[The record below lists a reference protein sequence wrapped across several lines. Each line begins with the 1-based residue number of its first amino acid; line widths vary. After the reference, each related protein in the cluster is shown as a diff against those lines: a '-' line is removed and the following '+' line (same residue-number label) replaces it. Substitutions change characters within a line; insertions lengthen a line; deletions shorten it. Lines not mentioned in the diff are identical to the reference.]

1 MSQIYQSAT
10 LNVSADSGMDSRAGC
25 FVQRNLVDILPLE
38 IHSPQLT
45 QSWKVLPNPGFLFD
59 WMTMTPSFFRA
70 WIHRERQ
77 LARRVL
83 HFTDTEMIWECCGI
97 EGMSFASEM
106 LPGGA
111 PFKNG
116 LFNSDQKYQIGRLQ
130 QGLTGGAEETYA
142 TWNDICEHLSEKRLS
157 KPADMPIVLSGLA
170 DDFSHLLPAD
180 QYVVGLWRS
189 TLPHSLLWH
198 TRSFKIDGLKYI
210 APSWSWLSTN
220 CAVTLANLFDLTKK
234 DRLAQILSISPKPE
248 YQDLN
253 KPVKNTA
260 LEVKGMLRHIQI
272 VLKDRSNNFDLSVL
286 DHEGNIEHTRTIGP
300 SWTKSRRD
308 LCTLELDARSRNPLV
323 DCFAL
328 FITIHQWK
336 DVESCREIACLL
348 LQRCGK
354 KGSKFTRIGT
364 LVLGD
369 LYGLK
374 MRYEIV
380 KNTNEDS
387 WEGMQERIQSAQ
399 DPIIEAEKKRT
410 REKERDD
417 GETAA
422 EDATTD
428 TTMDIRRQR
437 LEGVDALYQF
447 DTKIE
452 SIGNL
457 QRLAPQI
464 IIII

>member
-1 MSQIYQSAT
+1 MSQIYQNAA

-45 QSWKVLPNPGFLFD
+45 QSWKVLPHPAHLFD
-59 WMTMTPSFFRA
+59 WMPMTQSFSRA

-83 HFTDTEMIWECCGI
+83 HFTDTEMVWECCGK
-97 EGMSFASEM
+97 EGTSFASEM

-130 QGLTGGAEETYA
+130 QGLTGGTEETYA
-142 TWNDICEHLSEKRLS
+142 TWNDICEHLSEKSLS

-170 DDFSHLLPAD
+170 DDFGQLLPAD
-180 QYVVGLWRS
+180 QYVAGLWRS

-198 TRSFKIDGLKYI
+198 TRGFKIDGLKYI

-220 CAVTLANLFDLTKK
+220 SAATLANRFDVTKK
-234 DRLAQILSISPKPE
+234 DRLAKILSISPKPE
-248 YQDLN
+248 HQDLYGAI
-253 KPVKNTA
+253 KNST

-286 DHEGNIEHTRTIGP
+286 DHEGNIARAIGP
-300 SWTKSRRD
+300 SWTKSRGD

-364 LVLGD
+364 LILGD

-374 MRYEIV
+374 LRYEIF

-387 WEGMQERIQSAQ
+387 WKEMQGRIQSAQ

-410 REKERDD
+410 REKEGHD

-422 EDATTD
+422 EDATSD
-428 TTMDIRRQR
+428 TTMETYRQS
-437 LEGVDALYQF
+437 LEGVNALYQF
-447 DTKIE
+447 DNEIE
-452 SIGNL
+452 SIDNL
-457 QRLAPQI
+457 QRLAPQVI
-464 IIII
+464 TIV

>member
-1 MSQIYQSAT
+1 MSQIYQNAA

-25 FVQRNLVDILPLE
+25 FVQRNLADIRPLE

-45 QSWKVLPNPGFLFD
+45 QSWKVLPNPEFLFD
-59 WMTMTPSFFRA
+59 WMTMTQSFSRA

-83 HFTDTEMIWECCGI
+83 HFTDKEMIWECCGI
-97 EGMSFASEM
+97 EGTSFASEM

-130 QGLTGGAEETYA
+130 QGLKGGTEETYA
-142 TWNDICEHLSEKRLS
+142 TWNDICEHLSEKSLS

-170 DDFSHLLPAD
+170 NDFAHLLPAD
-180 QYVVGLWRS
+180 HYVAGLWQS
-189 TLPHSLLWH
+189 TLPNSLLWR

-210 APSWSWLSTN
+210 APSWSWLSTD
-220 CAVTLANLFDLTKK
+220 CAVTLANRFDITKK
-234 DRLAQILSISPKPE
+234 DRLAKILSISPKPE

-253 KPVKNTA
+253 GPIKNTS
-260 LEVKGMLRHIQI
+260 LEVKGILRHIQI
-272 VLKDRSNNFDLSVL
+272 VLKQRSKIFDLSVL
-286 DHEGNIEHTRTIGP
+286 DHEGKIEHTRAIGP
-300 SWTKSRRD
+300 SWNEYSGD
-308 LCTLELDARSRNPLV
+308 LCTLELDATSRDPLL
-323 DCFAL
+323 DCFAV

-336 DVESCREIACLL
+336 DVESCREISCLL

-374 MRYEIV
+374 MRYETS
-380 KNTNEDS
+380 KKTNENS
-387 WEGMQERIQSAQ
+387 WEGMQKRIQSAQ

-410 REKERDD
+410 REKERDVV
-417 GETAA
+417 ETSA
-422 EDATTD
+422 EDATSNTTKD
-428 TTMDIRRQR
+428 THRQC

-447 DTKIE
+447 DNEIE

-457 QRLAPQI
+457 QRLAPQVI
-464 IIII
+464 TIV